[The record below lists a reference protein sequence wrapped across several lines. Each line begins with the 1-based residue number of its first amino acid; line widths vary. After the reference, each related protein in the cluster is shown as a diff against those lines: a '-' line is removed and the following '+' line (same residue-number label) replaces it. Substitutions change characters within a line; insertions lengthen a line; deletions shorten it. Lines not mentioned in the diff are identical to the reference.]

1 MKISIRNI
9 IKFIIYYSI
18 IMCTLV
24 AEFNFPSS
32 IYYINDLLMIVLFVY
47 ILRRNI
53 ISTFNRIQ
61 FKFFNIWLVV
71 LLLVVII
78 GVVVNYVPIKLVLW
92 GGRNTF
98 RGLIFFISC
107 IIFFKN
113 DDVYKVLNT
122 FVKFQI
128 LNTILA
134 CYQFFILG
142 LKQDRLG
149 GIFGHGNGNA
159 LCIFSSII
167 CCYTLLV
174 YLNKNEKLKE
184 TLFCFISSI
193 IMAALAEEKLLFI
206 ELAIVVILAILLSR
220 RSFKKGLII
229 PLFIAIFFLGFNIFE
244 IYFPEAVDTLLSLDL
259 IEDYLTSSWEDSY
272 FIPRLGSFS
281 FIAKNLFNNNLF
293 KMLFGIGMG
302 NADTSSFTFLQSDFY
317 SQYGYMNYR
326 WIFSQWTIVET
337 GILGFLLFIILFI
350 SIIFYLLAKRKKSY
364 STELCMIDLSI
375 ITSVIC
381 LITMWSNTTLKVD
394 TLYIPFFAISV
405 GIIAVKCRYSK
416 V

>member
-159 LCIFSSII
+159 LCIFSCII

>member
-142 LKQDRLG
+142 LKQDMLG

-159 LCIFSSII
+159 LCIFSCII

-174 YLNKNEKLKE
+174 YLNKGEKLKE

-193 IMAALAEEKLLFI
+193 LMAALAEEKLLFI

-220 RSFKKGLII
+220 RSLKKWLTI
-229 PLFIAIFFLGFNIFE
+229 PFMIAIFFLGFNIFE
-244 IYFPEAVDTLLSLDL
+244 IYFPGAADTILSFDL
-259 IEDYLTSSWEDSY
+259 MEEYLTSSWEDSY

-302 NADTSSFTFLQSDFY
+302 NSDTSSFTFLQSDFY

-350 SIIFYLLAKRKKSY
+350 SIIFYLLVKRKKSY

-375 ITSVIC
+375 IISVIC

-394 TLYIPFFAISV
+394 TSYIPFFAISV
-405 GIIAVKCRYSK
+405 GIIVVKCRYSK